1 MRCFRTFTL
10 MLLAACHAFAVSVY
24 TLDEQFSQANQTVL
38 RFRIENNS
46 GDTLSGIELRYR
58 VAQETSSIAE
68 PDLYYLPGGFA
79 NWVIEDSINATLVVY
94 FPGIILYPN
103 DTLGGSS
110 GFAIGLHNTDW
121 SEWTK
126 GDDPSQPAGNTF
138 SIADNIEIL
147 SGGFPLLL
155 EAGKVAGCPVV
166 QFVEI
171 TKDSL
176 TLQVVQQFNSDST
189 FVNIKNKDGIAIRAN
204 LSESVL
210 DSLNQIL
217 WHGAMLT
224 QDTVEHR
231 GELSVE
237 CNGNIL
243 AYFAYGWTPTGA
255 ANAVDRKLWES
266 VDSFVEADFDMGFN
280 RGLGDGQRL
289 AMQRDSLGYY
299 LDARQ
304 VANWKFCR
312 KWEKPGENPLPLILS
327 PVIMQYDKNDIDSL
341 TLEWTSIEGIT
352 WYRLVVLE
360 VSSVG
365 DSVAFVDTVE
375 SRITEQ
381 TMARIPVQQ
390 PGNYI
395 WFAEP
400 LIEVPMDENKE
411 GEDYYFVFGNNS
423 ISSDTLSGENPP
435 VMYAPW
441 YKKFVSWA
449 KGSLGTISNG
459 IVSVASSLVV
469 ETSLSLDISQVV
481 SPFGIVQIFE
491 NLEGTLTTRVNEI
504 IKDMTWLQESYKDP
518 YIYYAPVDTSTEYTR
533 NQFTQC
539 FSSDMFCAMKDT
551 RMLAEEW
558 RKGFSEEN
566 WNKVFPKLDYN
577 GDVNGSVRNRCW
589 LTMAQMLNHYYG
601 GDIASDEILYYVRG
615 GFGDITGGGP
625 IETMQAVNYALGM
638 EIWNRTELMLLVNI
652 FKARGLLPSSVDWY
666 VGTPSLL
673 TIVDAIN
680 AGKVIGVSQLN
691 GGAQGSHSM
700 VLNGYR
706 IDMDGK
712 FYVHLL
718 NTDNMGSDEWRY
730 YGNLLS
736 FNQDVIASF
745 FANGIAALN
754 DVLQGTSVSHDVF
767 FSFYIPP
774 DNVQGRLADS
784 TIFKDSDN
792 DGVVDF
798 DESERFGTDPL
809 NLDSDGDEIGDFLEI
824 RDFMECRPKSVYL
837 RDSDIDG
844 DGLTAAMD
852 VDSDGDGYCDN
863 QEMFDCERF
872 DASRYPAG
880 AIPGCKNADVAL
892 LAKENLLLNDR
903 ASCRSLNNSFCP
915 IASYGSA
922 FNGAYGVSLGVRA
935 AIGNVYSA
943 KSVMLRDRAMVYGNP
958 ETAGVVIRQS
968 STASAIG
975 AVIENSMQT
984 ESHESAYAPNFNVV
998 PPASDF
1004 SIHNHRNINSGEI
1017 VFSNIFGPGA
1027 NNTAFM
1033 FNSNSELVFN
1043 QTGDLVAGSLEFQ
1056 NGAKL
1061 HAPVGESIIF
1071 HVGDEFQW
1079 KGTIVATDMVA
1090 AARHIKIYYYGTRT
1104 IYVQADFAGTIV
1116 APNAEV
1122 SVGQSGKQ
1130 FYGAIFAKSIVVHQD
1145 TKITWV
1151 PFVDTSIGAVAYTY
1165 GSKNLNYIVDFRR

>member
-24 TLDEQFSQANQTVL
+24 TLDEQFSQTNQTVL

-58 VAQETSSIAE
+58 VVQETSGIAE

-121 SEWTK
+121 SEWSK
-126 GDDPSQPAGNTF
+126 DDDPSQPAGNTF
-138 SIADNIEIL
+138 SMADNIEIL

-176 TLQVVQQFNSDST
+176 TLQVVQQFDSDST

-304 VANWKFCR
+304 VANWKFYR
-312 KWEKPGENPLPLILS
+312 KWEKPGENPLPLVLS
-327 PVIMQYDKNDIDSL
+327 PVIMQYDKNDVDSL

-352 WYRLVVLE
+352 WYRLLVLKD
-360 VSSVG
+360 SLMG
-365 DSVAFVDTVE
+365 DSAAFIDTVE
-375 SRITEQ
+375 SKIMAQ
-381 TMARIPVQQ
+381 TTARIPVQQ

-400 LIEVPMDENKE
+400 LVEVPMDENKE
-411 GEDYYFVFGNNS
+411 GENYYFVFGNNS

-449 KGSLGTISNG
+449 KGSLGTVSNG
-459 IVSVASSLVV
+459 MASVASSLVV
-469 ETSLSLDISQVV
+469 EASLSLDISQVV

-504 IKDMTWLQESYKDP
+504 TKDMTWLKESYK
-518 YIYYAPVDTSTEYTR
+518 SEYVFDALVT
-533 NQFTQC
+533 NKC
-539 FSSDMFCAMKDT
+539 FKANAFCAMKDT
-551 RMLAEEW
+551 RMLVERW
-558 RKGFSEEN
+558 IGGFNEKN
-566 WNKVFPKLDYN
+566 WNKVYLKEKLDGNKNYT
-577 GDVNGSVRNRCW
+577 VSQRCW

-601 GDIASDEILYYVRG
+601 GSIASDEILYYVRG
-615 GFGDITGGGP
+615 GFSDTTGGGP

-652 FKARGLLPSSVDWY
+652 FKARGLLPSSAGWF
-666 VGTPSLL
+666 VGTPSFL
-673 TIVDAIN
+673 TIVDAID

-730 YGNLLS
+730 YGNLLL

-754 DVLQGTSVSHDVF
+754 DALKGTSFSHDMF

-792 DGVVDF
+792 DGIVDF
-798 DESERFGTDPL
+798 DESVRFGTDPL
-809 NLDSDGDEIGDFLEI
+809 NLDSDDDGID
-824 RDFMECRPKSVYL
+824 DFMEIEDFMKCNSKPVNARN
-837 RDSDIDG
+837 SDIDG
-844 DGLTAAMD
+844 DGLSVARD

-863 QEMFDCERF
+863 QEMSDCERF
-872 DASRYPAG
+872 NANRYPAD

-892 LAKENLLLNDR
+892 LAKESLSLNDR
-903 ASCRSLNNSFCP
+903 ASCRSLNNSYCP
-915 IASYGSA
+915 IASYGST
-922 FNGAYGVSLGVRA
+922 FNGVYGVSLGVSA

-943 KSVMLRDRAMVYGNP
+943 KSVLLRDRAIVYGNL

-968 STASAIG
+968 STASAMG
-975 AVIENSMQT
+975 AVIENSVHA
-984 ESHESAYAPNFNVV
+984 ESQESAYAPNFNVIS
-998 PPASDF
+998 PAGNF
-1004 SIHNHRNINSGEI
+1004 SIQNHRNINSGEI
-1017 VFSNIFGPGA
+1017 VFSSIFGPGA

-1043 QTGDLVAGSLEFQ
+1043 QTGDLLAGSLEFQ

-1061 HAPVGESIIF
+1061 HAPVGESVIF

-1079 KGTIVATDMVA
+1079 KGTIVATDMVFA
-1090 AARHIKIYYYGTRT
+1090 AQHIKIYYYGTRT
-1104 IYVQADFAGTIV
+1104 VYVQADFAGTIV

-1151 PFVDTSIGAVAYTY
+1151 PFVADSIGAFAYAC
-1165 GSKNLNYIVDFRR
+1165 GSKNLNYRVDFRR

>member
-121 SEWTK
+121 SEWSK
-126 GDDPSQPAGNTF
+126 GDDSSQPAGNTF

-176 TLQVVQQFNSDST
+176 TLQVVQQFDSDST

-204 LSESVL
+204 LSESVM
-210 DSLNQIL
+210 DSLNQRL

-243 AYFAYGWTPTGA
+243 AYFAYGWNPTGA

-289 AMQRDSLGYY
+289 ALQRDSLGYY

-304 VANWKFCR
+304 VANWRFYR

-327 PVIMQYDKNDIDSL
+327 PVIMQYDKNDVDSL

-449 KGSLGTISNG
+449 KGSLGTVSNG

-469 ETSLSLDISQVV
+469 EASLSLDISQAV

-491 NLEGTLTTRVNEI
+491 NLEGTLTTRVNKI
-504 IKDMTWLQESYKDP
+504 IKDTTWLQESYKDEF
-518 YIYYAPVDTSTEYTR
+518 IYREPNDRASKEDLYLFSR
-533 NQFTQC
+533 C
-539 FSSDMFCAMKDT
+539 FSSDVFCAMKDT
-551 RMLAEEW
+551 RMLAENWMVKFNE
-558 RKGFSEEN
+558 KN
-566 WNKVFPKLDYN
+566 WNKLFPRN
-577 GDVNGSVRNRCW
+577 SENGSLNNSVHNRCW
-589 LTMAQMLNHYYG
+589 LTMAQMFNHYYG
-601 GDIASDEILYYVRG
+601 GDIASDEILHYVRG
-615 GFGDITGGGP
+615 GFSDTTGGGP

-712 FYVHLL
+712 FYIHLL

-754 DVLQGTSVSHDVF
+754 DVLQGTSVSHDIF

-774 DNVQGRLADS
+774 DNVQGRLADT
-784 TIFKDSDN
+784 TIFIDSDKDSI
-792 DGVVDF
+792 VDF

-809 NLDSDGDEIGDFLEI
+809 KLDSDGDGIDDFMEIK
-824 RDFMECRPKSVYL
+824 DFMECNFKPVNAKN
-837 RDSDIDG
+837 SDIDG
-844 DGLTAAMD
+844 DGLTVARD
-852 VDSDGDGYCDN
+852 IDSDGDGYCDN
-863 QEMFDCERF
+863 QEMSDCERF
-872 DASRYPAG
+872 DASRHPAD

-892 LAKENLLLNDR
+892 LARESLSLNDR
-903 ASCRSLNNSFCP
+903 ASCRSLNNSYCP
-915 IASYGSA
+915 IASYGSN
-922 FNGAYGVSLGVRA
+922 FNGVYGVNLGVRA

-943 KSVMLRDRAMVYGNP
+943 KSVLLRDRAIVYGNL

-1017 VFSNIFGPGA
+1017 VFSSIFGSGA

-1043 QTGDLVAGSLEFQ
+1043 QTGDLLAGSLEFQ
-1056 NGAKL
+1056 NGARL
-1061 HAPVGESIIF
+1061 HAPVGESVIF

-1079 KGTIVATDMVA
+1079 KGAIVATDMVS

-1104 IYVQADFAGTIV
+1104 VYVQADFAGTIV

-1122 SVGQSGKQ
+1122 SVGQSGKN

-1151 PFVDTSIGAVAYTY
+1151 PFVADSIGAFAYAC
-1165 GSKNLNYIVDFRR
+1165 GSKNLNYRLDFRR

>member
-138 SIADNIEIL
+138 SMADNIEIL

-155 EAGKVAGCPVV
+155 EAGKVAGCPIV

-176 TLQVVQQFNSDST
+176 TLQVIQQFDSDST

-231 GELSVE
+231 GELSAE

-243 AYFAYGWTPTGA
+243 TYFAYGWTPTEA

-266 VDSFVEADFDMGFN
+266 VDSFVGADFDMGFN

-289 AMQRDSLGYY
+289 ALQRDSLGYY

-304 VANWKFCR
+304 VANWKFYR

-327 PVIMQYDKNDIDSL
+327 PAIMQYDKNDVDSL

-400 LIEVPMDENKE
+400 LVEVPMDENEE

-441 YKKFVSWA
+441 YKKFVRWA
-449 KGSLGTISNG
+449 KESLGTVSNS
-459 IVSVASSLVV
+459 IVSFASSLVV

-491 NLEGTLTTRVNEI
+491 NLEGTLTTRVNKI
-504 IKDMTWLQESYKDP
+504 IKDMTWLQKVY
-518 YIYYAPVDTSTEYTR
+518 DTNYVYTEYLEKKEEYLL
-533 NQFTQC
+533 NKC
-539 FSSDMFCAMKDT
+539 FGENAFCAMKDT
-551 RMLAEEW
+551 RMLAEQW
-558 RKGFSEEN
+558 NGGFNKKN
-566 WNKVFPKLDYN
+566 WNKVFPKIDYD
-577 GDVNGSVRNRCW
+577 GRINGSVSNRCW
-589 LTMAQMLNHYYG
+589 LTMAQMFNHYYG
-601 GDIASDEILYYVRG
+601 GDIASDEILYYVRD

-625 IETMQAVNYALGM
+625 IETIQAVNYALGM

-730 YGNLLS
+730 YGNLLL
-736 FNQDVIASF
+736 FNQDVVASF

-809 NLDSDGDEIGDFLEI
+809 KLDSDGDGIDDFMEIK
-824 RDFMECRPKSVYL
+824 DFMECNFKPVNAKN
-837 RDSDIDG
+837 SDIDG
-844 DGLTAAMD
+844 DGLTVARD
-852 VDSDGDGYCDN
+852 IDSDGDGYCDN
-863 QEMFDCERF
+863 QEMSDCERF

-943 KSVMLRDRAMVYGNP
+943 KSVLLRDRAIVYGNL

-1017 VFSNIFGPGA
+1017 VFSSIFGSGA

-1033 FNSNSELVFN
+1033 FNSNSELVVD
-1043 QTGDLVAGSLEFQ
+1043 QTGDLVAGSLGFQ

-1071 HVGDEFQW
+1071 HVGNEFQW

-1151 PFVDTSIGAVAYTY
+1151 PFVADSIGAFAYAC
-1165 GSKNLNYIVDFRR
+1165 GSKNLNYRVDFRR